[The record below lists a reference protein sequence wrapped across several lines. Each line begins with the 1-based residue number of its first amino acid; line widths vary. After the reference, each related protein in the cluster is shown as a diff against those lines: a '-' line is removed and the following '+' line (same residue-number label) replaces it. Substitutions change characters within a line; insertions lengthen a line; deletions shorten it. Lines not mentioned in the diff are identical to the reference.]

1 MIETEAN
8 NVWVPLNKREKL
20 SMSRICAV
28 ASCNLIPGLLWNVI
42 SAIFEPYVKS
52 LGISITIKTILLFYA
67 SFIGFVLQPILGVI
81 SDGLTFKYGRRRIFV
96 ITGSIL
102 VVIALLLMMYCSE
115 IGTFLKP
122 SHPQPYRT
130 IIFITSHV
138 IASTAGNIV
147 QSPAR
152 VLCSDVTPL
161 TQQTLMSNICQVY
174 FGFSSIFAN
183 LLGGFEVYKY
193 TSLKQEQF
201 LLVTCLSFA
210 LLAMIISVISAVE
223 EPLMVKPPKVNPFK
237 KIWQAFKTMPRPFVR
252 IVAPYCLSFVAIYQ
266 YGLAFTDFMGSEIM
280 HGKNTE
286 DASSEMKNLYQ
297 KGVSWAMMCNSVNSL
312 CILIYGF
319 LNSKVCDLI
328 GMKWSMVIGDFLI
341 SVSLLFFL
349 FVKNKYV
356 YLGVAGFIG
365 LGTVVFMAIPS
376 AIVSIIIPTE
386 ELGNNLGI
394 LNCFCVIGQ
403 QLSNFIIGSG
413 VGRIVH
419 NSSGK
424 KIGYSAVFGFL
435 ATIASFWVVQPSIV
449 EAGQYQSIK
458 DNPTDFTYISE
469 MNN

>member
-1 MIETEAN
+1 MIETEGN
-8 NVWVPLNKREKL
+8 NIWVPLSKREKL

-28 ASCNLIPGLLWNVI
+28 ASGNLVPGLLWNVI
-42 SAIFEPYVKS
+42 SALFEPFNKS

-81 SDGLTFKYGRRRIFV
+81 SDRLTFKYGRRRIFV

-102 VVIALLLMMYCSE
+102 VVIALLLMMYCYE

-122 SHPQPYRT
+122 SHPQPYRK

-161 TQQTLMSNICQVY
+161 AQQSLMSNICQVY
-174 FGFSSIFAN
+174 FGLSSIIPN
-183 LLGGFEVYKY
+183 LLGGFEIYKY
-193 TSLKQEQF
+193 TGLKQEQF
-201 LLVTCLSFA
+201 LLVVSLSLAFI
-210 LLAMIISVISAVE
+210 AMIISVISAVE
-223 EPLMVKPPKVNPFK
+223 EPLLVKPPKVNPFK
-237 KIWQAFKTMPRPFVR
+237 KIWQAFKSMPRPFIR
-252 IVAPYCLSFVAIYQ
+252 IAAPYCLSFVAIYQ
-266 YGLAFTDFMGSEIM
+266 YGLAFTDFMGAEIM
-280 HGKNTE
+280 NGNNQE
-286 DASSEMKNLYQ
+286 DASDEMKKLYQ
-297 KGVSWAMMCNSVNSL
+297 KGVSWAMMCNSINSL
-312 CILIYGF
+312 SILIYGF
-319 LNSKVCDLI
+319 LNNKVCELI
-328 GMKWSMVIGDFLI
+328 GMKWTMVIGDFLI
-341 SVSLLFFL
+341 SLSLIFFL
-349 FVKNKYV
+349 VVKNKYV
-356 YLGVAGFIG
+356 YLGLAGLIG
-365 LGTVVFMAIPS
+365 LGTVAFMAIPP
-376 AIVSIIIPTE
+376 AIVSIVIPTE

-435 ATIASFWVVQPSIV
+435 ATITSFWVVQPSLA

-458 DNPTDFTYISE
+458 DNPTDFTYVSE
-469 MNN
+469 INN